1 MEEIILKATERSE
14 KPKKVRNAGFVPG
27 VLSSSDTTSIPVQF
41 ESVELGKIIAKHGAN
56 AKIWVELGADKK
68 FGFIREIQR
77 HPTKEKI
84 IHVAIQTVAVDQE
97 VKMHLPI
104 SFHGHSELEH
114 KSMQVQV
121 TKPEIEVSGK
131 AALMPEVVVAN
142 VSEKEI
148 GDTVTVADFNL
159 PSEIK
164 VLDSEDEIYAVVK
177 AIQEKAAEEPEE
189 EEAAEAESEET
200 KSEEDKP
207 AEE

>member
-1 MEEIILKATERSE
+1 MEEIILKATERTE

-41 ESVELGKIIAKHGAN
+41 ESIELSKVVAKHGSN
-56 AKIWVELGADKK
+56 AKIWIELGTDKK

-84 IHVAIQTVAVDQE
+84 IHVAIQTVSVDQE

-142 VSEKEI
+142 VAEKEI
-148 GDTVTVADFNL
+148 GDNVTAADFNL

-164 VLDSEDEIYAVVK
+164 ILDPEDEIYAVIKPV
-177 AIQEKAAEEPEE
+177 QEKALEEPEE
-189 EEAAEAESEET
+189 EAAEEEAAGEEKAEEE
-200 KSEEDKP
+200 KP